1 MKNEKYKPYPANPRY
16 SISNYGNVIDTDTG
30 CKVDKHFTPT
40 NKQYCKMVQP
50 DDTIHTVYMVFAL
63 ALTFKGARPSVNHHA
78 TLINPRGGYTADNVC
93 WESEQEKN
101 RKKIKKNQI
110 NRLLDVMTID
120 QLTYVLTMIEGLTDD
135 TPQPERDYAPVPELP
150 AETIA
155 QIYIYDAEPAPKK
168 SIAEIL
174 AAAAKKENR

>member
-1 MKNEKYKPYPANPRY
+1 MNNETYKTYPANPRY
-16 SISNYGNVIDTDTG
+16 EISNYGNVIDTDTG

-50 DDTIHTVYMVFAL
+50 DGTVHTVYMVYAL
-63 ALTFKGARPSVNHHA
+63 ALTFKGVRPSKYHHA
-78 TLINPRGGYTADNVC
+78 VLIDPKGGYVADNVC

-110 NRLLDVMTID
+110 NRLLDVMSID
-120 QLTYVLTMIEGLTDD
+120 QLSYVYTMIEGLTDD
-135 TPQPERDYAPVPELP
+135 TPEPDYAPVPELP

-155 QIYIYDAEPAPKK
+155 QIYIDDAEPAPKK
-168 SIAEIL
+168 SIAELI
-174 AAAAKKENR
+174 AKAKKSI